1 MAVSTAPQ
9 AQAPKFPGNLYN
21 VPRAGAPGPS
31 STAPR
36 NPPQVRTFR
45 FLLASTV
52 PSSPFFHLQS
62 TSGSPY
68 DVGDTSFPCIGDD
81 AAAMGIDPAQIYEI
95 RRMVA
100 ENPALTGPLIE
111 SIRATDPEGAA
122 RLSTSDPD
130 GIIRFFN
137 PTAPTGR

>member
-1 MAVSTAPQ
+1 V
-9 AQAPKFPGNLYN
+9 PKFPGNLYN
-21 VPRAGAPGPS
+21 VPRARAPGPS

-45 FLLASTV
+45 VLLASTV
-52 PSSPFFHLQS
+52 PSSPFLHLQS
-62 TSGSPY
+62 TPQRQLGGPY

-122 RLSTSDPD
+122 HLSTSDPD

-137 PTAPTGR
+137 PTASTHR